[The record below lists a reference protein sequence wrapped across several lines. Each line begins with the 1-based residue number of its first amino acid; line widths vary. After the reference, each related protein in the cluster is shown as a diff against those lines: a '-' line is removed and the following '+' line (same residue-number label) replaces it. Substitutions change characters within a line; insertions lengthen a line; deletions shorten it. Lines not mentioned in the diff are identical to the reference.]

1 MLTPHSENIQ
11 CMKENPHLVTKMFKT
26 IWNKFAFAFSV
37 LVNYVILSHMEMLK
51 MLDVVQ

>member
-11 CMKENPHLVTKMFKT
+11 RMKENSHLVTKMFKT
-26 IWNKFAFAFSV
+26 IWNKFVFTFSV

-51 MLDVVQ
+51 MLDAVQ